1 MAALFFG
8 GQGAGPAAWPDLSG
22 QRPLSAIAIADSF
35 PKDHVMTL
43 TNSLESRLGYQLRRA
58 SAVMMA
64 DLARELSDLDM
75 RPAEVTTL
83 LVIAENPDCSQT
95 EVGQALAIKRAN
107 MVPIISRLM
116 ERGLVDR
123 RRLDGRSHALTLTSA
138 GQAIAKEALARI
150 DRHEARFT
158 ELLGEAD
165 ADVMF
170 RCLPVIRA
178 ARDIDTEG

>member
-1 MAALFFG
+1 
-8 GQGAGPAAWPDLSG
+8 
-22 QRPLSAIAIADSF
+22 
-35 PKDHVMTL
+35 MTL
-43 TNSLESRLGYQLRRA
+43 TNALEGRLGYQLRRA

-64 DLARELSDLDM
+64 DLSRELADLDL

-123 RRLDGRSHALTLTSA
+123 RRLDGRSHALTLTMQ
-138 GQAIAKEALARI
+138 GAKVADEAVSRI
-150 DRHEARFT
+150 DAHEARFI
-158 ELLGEAD
+158 ELLAGSDIETLN
-165 ADVMF
+165 
-170 RCLPVIRA
+170 RCLPTIRA
-178 ARDIDTEG
+178 AREAETEL

>member
-1 MAALFFG
+1 
-8 GQGAGPAAWPDLSG
+8 
-22 QRPLSAIAIADSF
+22 
-35 PKDHVMTL
+35 MTL
-43 TNSLESRLGYQLRRA
+43 TNALESRLGYQLRRA

-64 DLARELSDLDM
+64 DLSRELADLDL

-123 RRLDGRSHALTLTSA
+123 RRLDGRSHALTLTQEGMNVA
-138 GQAIAKEALARI
+138 GEAMKRI
-150 DRHEARFT
+150 DAHESRFT
-158 ELLGEAD
+158 DLLGVR
-165 ADVMF
+165 DVETLF
-170 RCLPVIRA
+170 RCLPAIRA
-178 ARDIDTEG
+178 VRDAEAEL

>member
-1 MAALFFG
+1 
-8 GQGAGPAAWPDLSG
+8 
-22 QRPLSAIAIADSF
+22 
-35 PKDHVMTL
+35 MTL

-64 DLARELSDLDM
+64 DLSRELADLDL

-123 RRLDGRSHALTLTSA
+123 RRLDGRSHALTLTA
-138 GQAIAKEALARI
+138 DGHRMARDAIARI
-150 DRHEARFT
+150 DKHESRFT
-158 ELLGEAD
+158 ELLGGTDAEAL
-165 ADVMF
+165 F
-170 RCLPVIRA
+170 RSLPVIRI
-178 ARDIDTEG
+178 AREVEVEG

>member
-1 MAALFFG
+1 
-8 GQGAGPAAWPDLSG
+8 
-22 QRPLSAIAIADSF
+22 
-35 PKDHVMTL
+35 MTL
-43 TNSLESRLGYQLRRA
+43 TNALEGRLGYQLRRA

-64 DLARELSDLDM
+64 DLSRELADLDL

-116 ERGLVDR
+116 DRGLVER
-123 RRLDGRSHALTLTSA
+123 RRIDGRSHALSLTDHGRTVA
-138 GQAIAKEALARI
+138 ADAQARI

-158 ELLGEAD
+158 ELLD
-165 ADVMF
+165 RPDVETLF
-170 RCLPVIRA
+170 RCLPTIRTSRGA
-178 ARDIDTEG
+178 EPDL

>member
-1 MAALFFG
+1 
-8 GQGAGPAAWPDLSG
+8 
-22 QRPLSAIAIADSF
+22 
-35 PKDHVMTL
+35 MTL

-64 DLARELSDLDM
+64 DLSRELSDLEL

-95 EVGQALAIKRAN
+95 EVGHALAIKRAN

-123 RRLDGRSHALTLTSA
+123 RRLDGRSHALTLTDEGRKMA
-138 GQAIAKEALARI
+138 DDAVARI
-150 DRHEARFT
+150 ERHESRFT
-158 ELLGEAD
+158 ELLGSAD
-165 ADVMF
+165 AEVLF
-170 RCLPVIRA
+170 RSLPVIRA
-178 ARDIDTEG
+178 AREGEAED

>member
-1 MAALFFG
+1 
-8 GQGAGPAAWPDLSG
+8 
-22 QRPLSAIAIADSF
+22 
-35 PKDHVMTL
+35 MTL

-64 DLARELSDLDM
+64 DLSRELADLDL

-123 RRLDGRSHALTLTSA
+123 RRLDGRSHALTLTDEGRA
-138 GQAIAKEALARI
+138 MAAEAVARI
-150 DRHEARFT
+150 DRHEVRFT
-158 ELLGEAD
+158 ELLGAID
-165 ADVMF
+165 AQVLF
-170 RCLPVIRA
+170 RSLPVIRT
-178 ARDIDTEG
+178 ARESELES

>member
-1 MAALFFG
+1 
-8 GQGAGPAAWPDLSG
+8 
-22 QRPLSAIAIADSF
+22 
-35 PKDHVMTL
+35 MTL

-64 DLARELSDLDM
+64 DLSRELSDLDL

-123 RRLDGRSHALTLTSA
+123 RRLDGRSHALSLTDEGRKTA
-138 GQAIAKEALARI
+138 DDAVARI
-150 DRHEARFT
+150 ERHESRFT
-158 ELLGEAD
+158 ELLGSPDAD
-165 ADVMF
+165 ALF

-178 ARDIDTEG
+178 VRDAESDE

>member
-1 MAALFFG
+1 
-8 GQGAGPAAWPDLSG
+8 
-22 QRPLSAIAIADSF
+22 
-35 PKDHVMTL
+35 MTL
-43 TNSLESRLGYQLRRA
+43 TNALEGRLGYQLRRA

-64 DLARELSDLDM
+64 DLSRELADLDL

-123 RRLDGRSHALTLTSA
+123 RRLDGRSHALTLTPEGEKVA
-138 GQAIAKEALARI
+138 GEAMNRI
-150 DRHEARFT
+150 DAHEARFAD
-158 ELLGEAD
+158 LLGAQ
-165 ADVMF
+165 DVDTLF
-170 RCLPVIRA
+170 RCLPTIRA
-178 ARDIDTEG
+178 VRDAEAEL